1 MTRTEQF
8 DANVKEPLLQLNNEV
23 ENLDLANLDDAQ
35 RLELARAKEVLT
47 YVLNYINLLDPD
59 LLPKTFYNQ
68 IITKTQTWNK
78 TVPHLNQVLDDI
90 LFYLASYSSI
100 YIPKNQASSTIAE
113 MVKSYGNTIKQS
125 LQEINFG
132 KVKKDAKAIERYE
145 SELLSADD
153 SIQSKVANYQS
164 QIQTW
169 FDEIKKFR
177 NNFFEKQDGK
187 DISLQ
192 TEINNARNDINKAL
206 GDIKK
211 DEDEFSQTK
220 EKLDEFYYKIYGNDT
235 VKGLQKELDERR
247 EQLDKYKIQL
257 ENYEK
262 EQREIIGALVSDA
275 TDEKLSKSYREAK
288 DSYDTPI
295 KIWNGVFI
303 GSMAIIAIIASLS
316 ILGILLPT
324 IDFNDH
330 NSTSNQITSRLLLCI
345 ALSWLAIFATRRR
358 NEIKR
363 LQEEYRYKEATAKS
377 YFNYNQRIKDIQDE
391 KERDDLRTALIERL
405 IEMTAQNPNKAL
417 DKTKKENV
425 PMFEL
430 LNQIAKL
437 PSEAREF
444 LKGIIAIVKSSE
456 KGAK

>member
-1 MTRTEQF
+1 MARIEQF
-8 DANVKEPLLQLNNEV
+8 NADIKEPLLQMKNEV
-23 ENLDLANLDDAQ
+23 EDLNIDDLDDSQ
-35 RLELARAKEVLT
+35 RLELDRAKKVLA

-59 LLPKTFYNQ
+59 LLPKTFYDQ
-68 IITKTQTWNK
+68 ITQIKSTIQSWNK
-78 TVPHLNQVLDDI
+78 TVPRLNQVLDEF
-90 LFYLASYSSI
+90 LTRLASNNNVCI
-100 YIPKNQASSTIAE
+100 ID
-113 MVKSYGNTIKQS
+113 IKQS
-125 LQEINFG
+125 LQEINFD
-132 KVKKDAKAIERYE
+132 KVKKDAKAIEKYE
-145 SELLSADD
+145 SKLLSADG
-153 SIQSKVANYQS
+153 SIKRQIENSKI

-169 FDEIKKFR
+169 FNEIKNFR
-177 NNFFEKQDGK
+177 DNFFEKQDGK

-192 TEINNARNDINKAL
+192 TEINNAKNDINKAL

-211 DEDEFSQTK
+211 NEVEFSQTK
-220 EKLDEFYYKIYGNDT
+220 EKLDEFYYRIYGNDT
-235 VKGLQKELDERR
+235 VEGLKKELDERQ
-247 EQLDKYKIQL
+247 EQLDEYKIQL

-330 NSTSNQITSRLLLCI
+330 NSTFNQITSRLLLCI

-391 KERDDLRTALIERL
+391 KERDDLRTTLIERL

-444 LKGIIAIVKSSE
+444 LKDIIAIVKSSE

>member
-1 MTRTEQF
+1 MARIEQF
-8 DANVKEPLLQLNNEV
+8 NANIKEPLLQMKNEV
-23 ENLDLANLDDAQ
+23 ENLDTANLDDAQ
-35 RLELARAKEVLT
+35 RLELTRAKKVLS
-47 YVLNYINLLDPD
+47 YALNYINLLDPD
-59 LLPKTFYNQ
+59 LLPKTFYDQ
-68 IITKTQTWNK
+68 ITQIKSTIQSWNK
-78 TVPHLNQVLDDI
+78 TVPRLNQVLDEF
-90 LFYLASYSSI
+90 LTRLASNNNVCI
-100 YIPKNQASSTIAE
+100 ID
-113 MVKSYGNTIKQS
+113 IKQS

-132 KVKKDAKAIERYE
+132 KVKKDAKAIEKYE
-145 SELLSADD
+145 SKLLSADD
-153 SIQSKVANYQS
+153 SIQSKVANSQS

-169 FDEIKKFR
+169 FDEIKNFR
-177 NNFFEKQDGK
+177 DNFFEKQDGK

-192 TEINNARNDINKAL
+192 TEINNAKNDINKAL

-211 DEDEFSQTK
+211 NEVEFSQTK
-220 EKLDEFYYKIYGNDT
+220 EKLDEFYYKIYGNDK
-235 VKGLQKELDERR
+235 VKGLQKELDERQ
-247 EQLDKYKIQL
+247 EQLDEYKIQL

-330 NSTSNQITSRLLLCI
+330 NSTFNQITSRLLLCI

-391 KERDDLRTALIERL
+391 KERDDLRTTLIERL

-444 LKGIIAIVKSSE
+444 LKDIIAIVKSS
-456 KGAK
+456 